1 MADISTAKIKELRDR
16 TSAGILDCKKAL
28 VATEGDMEKA
38 VTWLRE
44 KGIAKANKKAGAV
57 AAEGITSYVVDGNK
71 AVLFEVNC
79 QTDFVSANEKFK
91 ALVDKIGQVLIK
103 SNAKT
108 AEQALNEKVGATDL
122 NTMIL
127 QESGVLGEKI
137 TLRRIAVVEKN
148 ADQVFGVY
156 KYMGGKISSIVLM
169 NGGSEKVAND
179 IAMHIIA
186 AKAVCFGE
194 ALTDEFK
201 EYQKQIVKNAKALCD
216 ALLEKGFDIV
226 SGTTENHLM
235 LVDLRPMKIT
245 GKEAEHLLDE
255 VGITCN
261 KNAIPNDPEKPFVTS
276 GIRLGTAA
284 VTTRGMKEDDMR
296 EIADLIYLTVS
307 DFEKNKDGV
316 IKRVNALCDKYK
328 LYE

>member
-57 AAEGITSYVVDGNK
+57 AAEGVTSYVVDGNK

-91 ALVDKIGQVLIK
+91 ALVEKIGQVLIK

-108 AEQALNEKVGATDL
+108 AEDALKETVGATDL

-179 IAMHIIA
+179 IAMHVIA
-186 AKAVCFGE
+186 ANTEYVSSNDIPQDKVAQEKEVILKE
-194 ALTDEFK
+194 ALNENAQSAKPKPEQIIIDKIVPGRLEKAFK
-201 EYQKQIVKNAKALCD
+201 EICLLSQMFIMDANVKISDYLNNNKATVVSFIKFKVGDGIEKQETDFAAEVAAQAAAFQK
-216 ALLEKGFDIV
+216 
-226 SGTTENHLM
+226 
-235 LVDLRPMKIT
+235 
-245 GKEAEHLLDE
+245 
-255 VGITCN
+255 
-261 KNAIPNDPEKPFVTS
+261 
-276 GIRLGTAA
+276 
-284 VTTRGMKEDDMR
+284 
-296 EIADLIYLTVS
+296 
-307 DFEKNKDGV
+307 
-316 IKRVNALCDKYK
+316 
-328 LYE
+328 